1 MAQPHLDNLNK
12 NGFAVLI
19 GVLIVGAFGA
29 AVVIYL
35 ILSGLH
41 SYQNSYILEQS
52 NTAKASTNACAEVA
66 LNKIQACSSTVGVG
80 TVQIGNNACEYNIIS
95 NGDQSKTILT
105 SSQIGT
111 IVRKL
116 KVTTNQIDPKIVI
129 ESWQEVPSF

>member
-1 MAQPHLDNLNK
+1 MAQPHFDNLNK

-29 AVVIYL
+29 AVVVYL
-35 ILSGLH
+35 ILSGLY
-41 SYQNSYILEQS
+41 SYQNSFILEQS
-52 NTAKASTNACAEVA
+52 NTAKASTNACAEIA
-66 LNKIQACSSTVGVG
+66 LNKIQLCSSTVGVG
-80 TVQIGNNACEYNIIS
+80 NVQIGNNNCEYNIIS
-95 NGDQSKTILT
+95 NGDQLKTIQA

-111 IVRKL
+111 VVRRL